1 MHISEGVLSAPVL
14 LAGGGVSLLGT
25 WVGLRRL
32 DYDHLITAA
41 TLASAFFVGSLV
53 HVPLGPS
60 SVHLLL
66 NGLLGM
72 ILGWAAFPCILVA
85 LLLQALLFQFGGITV
100 LGVNTMNVAVPALLC
115 RFLLAGLIRAGGRR
129 AAVAGFLGGAGAVL
143 GTALRAALSV
153 AFTDEG
159 FADAARLIVVA
170 HVPVMLI
177 EGFVTM
183 FAVGAL
189 ARTHPTILGL
199 GDGFRPAASK
209 EVTPC

>member
-14 LAGGGVSLLGT
+14 LAGGGAALAGT
-25 WVGLRRL
+25 WAGLRRL
-32 DYDHLITAA
+32 DHDQLITAA
-41 TLASAFFVGSLV
+41 TLSSAFFVGSLV

-85 LLLQALLFQFGGITV
+85 LLLQALLFQFGGLTV
-100 LGVNTMNVAVPALLC
+100 LGVNTVNVAVPAILC
-115 RFLLAGLIRAGGRR
+115 RLLLAGQLRAGGRR

-143 GTALRAALSV
+143 GTALMAALSLT
-153 AFTDEG
+153 FTDEG
-159 FADAARLIVVA
+159 FLGAARLIVAA

-177 EGFVTM
+177 EGLVTM

-189 ARTHPTILGL
+189 ARMYPSVLGL
-199 GDGFRPAASK
+199 GCAAGADAAREVRP
-209 EVTPC
+209 C